1 MVPSTHGESL
11 GIPEAVSING
21 GSPKW
26 MDGLFHGTSYKKWM
40 ITGAIPILGNLQID
54 IVYTFIHIIS
64 TLKTGW

>member
-1 MVPSTHGESL
+1 MGVAPNGWMVYSMEHP
-11 GIPEAVSING
+11 I
-21 GSPKW
+21 
-26 MDGLFHGTSYKKWM
+26 KKWM